1 MGHRVIGFLVV
12 VLALVS
18 VAPVAAQDIDTKAAR
33 AAVQTWLATVDAS
46 DFAQSWQTAASAFKQ
61 AVDEPTWARA
71 VQGARGQL
79 GALEHRTEKSATATR
94 SAPGAPD
101 GEYVICVFD
110 TAFERKAAAVETV
123 TAMRDS
129 DGAWRVAGY
138 FVR

>member
-1 MGHRVIGFLVV
+1 MRPCVLGRFVI
-12 VLALVS
+12 VLALVA
-18 VAPVAAQDIDTKAAR
+18 VAPVAAQDIDTKAAQ

-46 DFAQSWQTAASAFKQ
+46 DYARSWQTAASMFKQ
-61 AVDEPTWARA
+61 VVDEPTWEKA
-71 VQGARGQL
+71 VQGARGRM
-79 GALEHRTEKSATATR
+79 GALKQRTEKSATATR

-110 TAFERKAAAVETV
+110 TTFENKTAAVETV

-138 FVR
+138 LVR